1 MSFNI
6 SAWSIKKPVPTIVL
20 FLILTVVGWFS
31 FISLG
36 IDTNP
41 NVDIPAVSVT
51 VTQPGAG
58 PVELESQVTKKIE
71 DAVAGLGNIDN
82 MISKV
87 TDGNSTTT
95 INFLLG
101 TNSDRATNDVR
112 NAIAQ
117 IRQSLPQDINDPIV
131 QRLDFAGG
139 PIITYV
145 VKSDRRSVEEL
156 SNLVDQT
163 ISRALLAVKGVAQIK
178 RVGGVDREIRIN
190 LNPDRLQ
197 SLGITATQVNDQIR
211 AFNINLPGGRAEL
224 GGSEQSIRTLGNA
237 ASVGVLKTYEIVLP
251 GGGSVPLSSLGTVED
266 KFGDVRQTASLNNQ
280 PVVAFQVLRST
291 GSVMVTVESG
301 VKAAVNELE
310 KTLPPDVKLDLI
322 FTRADVV
329 RQSYESTID
338 ELIQASVLAVIVIMI
353 FLRDWR
359 ATLITAVALPLSMIP
374 TFAVQQALG
383 YTLNNMTLLALAL
396 AVGNLVDDAVVEIE
410 NMERHIAMGK
420 SPLQAAYDSSD
431 EVGLAVMASSATII
445 AVFMPVAFMGGI
457 PGQFFQPFGFTVAIS
472 TIFSTL
478 VARMVT
484 PMMGAYLLKDKDHTH
499 HSKGTQEQH
508 QTRVIRFF
516 NFKFTLP
523 TSKQRT
529 KKLRTHN
536 SATPVRSSRE
546 TLSAVA
552 HGGNPQDRA
561 ASPRDWLLSTI
572 KPRGFQPYKLLL
584 QWALRHRLTTIAIA
598 LAFFIASLML
608 VPLIPKGFVDD
619 GDYGLSSIAIEI
631 PPGSTLADMNQVVT
645 QTTNILLKN
654 PVVEQVLATEDL
666 NTANLAVN
674 LKPKE
679 ERKISQ
685 KQFEEQI
692 RPLFQQIPG
701 ARISFQSQVPGDS
714 RKGLSIVL
722 RSENPEALRQ
732 AAEALEKQMR
742 TLSGLVEVSSSAS
755 LVKPEILVIP
765 DPQRAADLGV
775 TVQAIAR
782 TASLATIGD
791 NDANLAKYNLS
802 DRQIP
807 IRVQIDPKARADINN
822 IKNLQVPSQ
831 NGSLVPLLAVA
842 DIRFGSGPATINRYD
857 RARQVAVEANLQG
870 IALGEAVQAVNKL
883 PIMQNLPPGVVQQ
896 PSGGAKI
903 MQDIFRGFGSALGLA
918 ILCIYAILVLLYNNF
933 FHPLSIMA
941 ALPFCLGGA
950 LVALMLVQKP
960 LGLYALIGIVLLL
973 GIVTKNSILLVDYTI
988 INMQEGKSQRQ
999 ALIEAGVSRL
1009 RPIMMTSLATIAGT
1023 LPLAL
1028 GIGAGSEVRQPMGIA
1043 IMGGF
1048 TTSTLLTLVVVPVIF
1063 SYIDNFQRWIINT
1076 LRYGFGKKPPRASSD
1091 EHEVISLPSER
1102 EKSAS

>member
-41 NVDIPAVSVT
+41 NIDVPTVSIK

-58 PVELESQVTKKIE
+58 PAELESQVTKKIE
-71 DAVAGLGNIDN
+71 DAVAGLGNIDF
-82 MISKV
+82 MISTV
-87 TDGNSTTT
+87 SDGNSKTT
-95 INFLLG
+95 INFVLG
-101 TNSDRATNDVR
+101 TDSDRATNDVR

-117 IRQSLPQDINDPIV
+117 IRQDLPQDINDPIV
-131 QRLDFAGG
+131 ERLEFSGG
-139 PIITYV
+139 PVITYA

-163 ISRALLAVKGVAQIK
+163 ISRALLGVRGVAQIQ

-197 SLGITATQVNDQIR
+197 SLAITATQVNDQIR
-211 AFNINLPGGRAEL
+211 ALNINLPGGRAEV
-224 GGSEQSIRTLGNA
+224 GGSEQSIRTLGSA
-237 ASVGVLKTYEIVLP
+237 VSVDILKTYEIVLP
-251 GGGSVPLSSLGTVED
+251 QGGSVPLSSLGTVED
-266 KFGDVRQTASLNNQ
+266 KFGDVRQAARLNNQ

-291 GSVMVTVESG
+291 GSVLVTVEEG
-301 VKAAVNELE
+301 VKAAVKQLE

-322 FTRADVV
+322 FTRADIV
-329 RQSYESTID
+329 RQSYQSTID
-338 ELIQASVLAVIVIMI
+338 ELIQASVLAVIVILV

-359 ATLITAVALPLSMIP
+359 ATLITAVALPLSIIP

-420 SPLQAAYDSSD
+420 SAWEAAFESSD
-431 EVGLAVMASSATII
+431 EVGLAVIASSATII
-445 AVFMPVAFMGGI
+445 AVFLPVAFMGGI
-457 PGQFFQPFGFTVAIS
+457 PGQFFQPFGVTVAVS

-484 PMMGAYLLKDKDHTH
+484 PMMGAYLLKEAEGHT
-499 HSKGTQEQH
+499 SLREAAPTTTLSDRGAALRLRSVTEGQ
-508 QTRVIRFF
+508 RGVIKIF

-523 TSKQRT
+523 G
-529 KKLRTHN
+529 
-536 SATPVRSSRE
+536 
-546 TLSAVA
+546 
-552 HGGNPQDRA
+552 GGNGSRKIGDEERQ
-561 ASPRDWLLSTI
+561 
-572 KPRGFQPYKLLL
+572 GFQPYRLLL
-584 QWALRHRLTTIAIA
+584 QWALRHRLTTMAIA
-598 LAFFIASLML
+598 LAFFIASAML

-619 GDYGLSSIAIEI
+619 GDFGISNVSIEL
-631 PPGSTLADMNQVVT
+631 PPGSTLSDVNKVVT
-645 QTTNILLKN
+645 QATDIIRQN
-654 PVVEQVLATEDL
+654 PVVERVLATEEI
-666 NTANLAVN
+666 NSASLAIN
-674 LKPKE
+674 LKPRE
-679 ERKISQ
+679 ERNISQ
-685 KQFEEQI
+685 KQFEEQV
-692 RPLFQQIPG
+692 RPNFEQIPG
-701 ARISFQSQVPGDS
+701 ARISFQSQSPGDS

-722 RSENPEALRQ
+722 RSENPEALNQ
-732 AAEALEKQMR
+732 AADALEKQMR
-742 TLSGLVEVSSSAS
+742 SLAGLVEVASTAS

-765 DPQRAADLGV
+765 NPQRAADLGV

-791 NDANLAKYNLS
+791 NEANLAKFNLS

-807 IRVQIDPKARADINN
+807 IRVQIDPQARADINT
-822 IKNLQVPSQ
+822 ITNLQVPNQ
-831 NGSLVPLLAVA
+831 NGRLVPLIAVA

-870 IALGEAVQAVNKL
+870 LSLGEAVQTINQL
-883 PIMQNLPPGVVQQ
+883 PAMQNLPPGVIQQ
-896 PSGGAKI
+896 PSGSAKI
-903 MQDIFRGFGSALGLA
+903 MQDIFGRFGGALGLA
-918 ILCIYAILVLLYNNF
+918 LMCIYAILVLLYNNF
-933 FHPLSIMA
+933 LHPLSIMA

-950 LVALMLVQKP
+950 LVALMVAQKP
-960 LGLYALIGIVLLL
+960 LGIYALIGIVLLL

-988 INMQEGKSQRQ
+988 INMQEGKTQRQ
-999 ALIEAGVSRL
+999 ALIESGVSRL
-1009 RPIMMTSLATIAGT
+1009 RPILMTSFATIAGI

-1063 SYIDNFQRWIINT
+1063 SYIDNFQTWIMHT
-1076 LRYGFGKKPPRASSD
+1076 MRYGFGKKPSRP
-1091 EHEVISLPSER
+1091 
-1102 EKSAS
+1102 

>member
-41 NVDIPAVSVT
+41 NIDVPTVSIK

-58 PVELESQVTKKIE
+58 PAELESQVTKKIE
-71 DAVAGLGNIDN
+71 DAVAGLGNIDF
-82 MISKV
+82 MISTV
-87 TDGNSTTT
+87 SDGNSKTT
-95 INFLLG
+95 INFVLG
-101 TNSDRATNDVR
+101 TDSDRATNDVR

-117 IRQSLPQDINDPIV
+117 IRQDLPQDINDPIV
-131 QRLDFAGG
+131 ERLEFSGG
-139 PIITYV
+139 PVITYA

-163 ISRALLAVKGVAQIK
+163 ISRALLGVRGVAQIQ

-197 SLGITATQVNDQIR
+197 SLAITATQVNDQIR
-211 AFNINLPGGRAEL
+211 ALNINLPGGRAEV
-224 GGSEQSIRTLGNA
+224 GGSEQSIRTLGSA
-237 ASVGVLKTYEIVLP
+237 VSVDILKTYEIVLP
-251 GGGSVPLSSLGTVED
+251 QGGSVPLSSLGTVED
-266 KFGDVRQTASLNNQ
+266 KFGDVRQAARLNNQ

-291 GSVMVTVESG
+291 GSVLVTVEEG
-301 VKAAVNELE
+301 VKAAVKELE

-322 FTRADVV
+322 FTRADIV
-329 RQSYESTID
+329 RQSYQSTID
-338 ELIQASVLAVIVIMI
+338 ELIQASVLAVIVILV

-359 ATLITAVALPLSMIP
+359 ATLITAVALPLSIIP

-420 SPLQAAYDSSD
+420 SAWEAAFESSD
-431 EVGLAVMASSATII
+431 EVGLAVIASSATII
-445 AVFMPVAFMGGI
+445 AVFLPVAFMGGI
-457 PGQFFQPFGFTVAIS
+457 PGQFFQPFGVTVAVS

-484 PMMGAYLLKDKDHTH
+484 PMMGAYLLKEAEGHT
-499 HSKGTQEQH
+499 SATLSDRRAGGQ
-508 QTRVIRFF
+508 RGVIKIF

-523 TSKQRT
+523 G
-529 KKLRTHN
+529 
-536 SATPVRSSRE
+536 
-546 TLSAVA
+546 
-552 HGGNPQDRA
+552 GGNGSRKIGDEERQ
-561 ASPRDWLLSTI
+561 
-572 KPRGFQPYKLLL
+572 GFQPYRSLL
-584 QWALRHRLTTIAIA
+584 QWALRHRLTTMAIA
-598 LAFFIASLML
+598 LAFFIASAML

-619 GDYGLSSIAIEI
+619 GDFGISNVSIEL
-631 PPGSTLADMNQVVT
+631 PPGSTLSDVNKVVT
-645 QTTNILLKN
+645 QATDIIRQN
-654 PVVEQVLATEDL
+654 PVVERVLATEEI
-666 NTANLAVN
+666 NSASLAIN
-674 LKPKE
+674 LKPREK
-679 ERKISQ
+679 RNISQ
-685 KQFEEQI
+685 KQFEEQV
-692 RPLFQQIPG
+692 RPNFEQIPG
-701 ARISFQSQVPGDS
+701 ARISFQSQSPGDS

-722 RSENPEALRQ
+722 RSENPEALNQ
-732 AAEALEKQMR
+732 AADALEKQMR
-742 TLSGLVEVSSSAS
+742 SIAGLVEVASTAS

-765 DPQRAADLGV
+765 NPQRAADLGV

-791 NDANLAKYNLS
+791 NEANLAKFNLS

-807 IRVQIDPKARADINN
+807 IRVQIDPQARADINT
-822 IKNLQVPSQ
+822 ITNLQVPSQ
-831 NGSLVPLLAVA
+831 NGRLVPLIAVA

-870 IALGEAVQAVNKL
+870 LSLGEAVQTINQL
-883 PIMQNLPPGVVQQ
+883 PAMQNLPPGVIQQ
-896 PSGGAKI
+896 PSGSAKI
-903 MQDIFRGFGSALGLA
+903 MQDIFGRFGGALGLA
-918 ILCIYAILVLLYNNF
+918 LMCIYAILVLLYNNF
-933 FHPLSIMA
+933 LHPLSIMA

-950 LVALMLVQKP
+950 LVALMVAQKP
-960 LGLYALIGIVLLL
+960 LGIYALIGIVLLL

-988 INMQEGKSQRQ
+988 INMQEGKTQRQ
-999 ALIEAGVSRL
+999 ALIESGVSRL
-1009 RPIMMTSLATIAGT
+1009 RPILMTSFATIAGI

-1063 SYIDNFQRWIINT
+1063 SYIDNFQTWIMDT
-1076 LRYGFGKKPPRASSD
+1076 MRYGFGKKPSR
-1091 EHEVISLPSER
+1091 
-1102 EKSAS
+1102 

>member
-41 NVDIPAVSVT
+41 NIDVPAVSVT

-58 PVELESQVTKKIE
+58 PAELESQVTKKIE

-82 MISKV
+82 MISTV
-87 TDGNSTTT
+87 SDGSSRTT
-95 INFLLG
+95 INFVLG

-117 IRQSLPQDINDPIV
+117 IRQSLPQNINDPIV

-139 PIITYV
+139 PVITYA

-190 LNPDRLQ
+190 LDPNRLQ

-211 AFNINLPGGRAEL
+211 ALNINLPGGRAEV
-224 GGSEQSIRTLGNA
+224 GGSEQTIRTLGSA
-237 ASVGVLKTYEIVLP
+237 ASVNVLQTYEILLP
-251 GGGSVPLSSLGTVED
+251 EGGSVPLSSLGTVED
-266 KFGDVRQTASLNNQ
+266 KFGDVRQSARLNNQ

-291 GSVMVTVESG
+291 GSVMVTVEEG
-301 VKAAVNELE
+301 VKAAVAQLH

-322 FTRADVV
+322 FTRADIV

-338 ELIQASVLAVIVIMI
+338 ELIQASVLSVIVILV

-410 NMERHIAMGK
+410 NMERHMAMGK
-420 SPLQAAYDSSD
+420 SAWQAAFESSD

-445 AVFMPVAFMGGI
+445 AVFLPVAFMGGV
-457 PGQFFQPFGFTVAIS
+457 PGQFFQPFGVTVAVS
-472 TIFSTL
+472 TIFSTM
-478 VARMVT
+478 VARMIT
-484 PMMGAYLLKDKDHTH
+484 PMMGAYLLKEKKQPSASQAKKRLGKLFDVK
-499 HSKGTQEQH
+499 SNVQH
-508 QTRVIRFF
+508 PKF
-516 NFKFTLP
+516 N
-523 TSKQRT
+523 QR
-529 KKLRTHN
+529 R
-536 SATPVRSSRE
+536 
-546 TLSAVA
+546 
-552 HGGNPQDRA
+552 
-561 ASPRDWLLSTI
+561 
-572 KPRGFQPYKLLL
+572 FQPYKLLL
-584 QWALRHRLTTIAIA
+584 QSALRHKLITMAIA
-598 LAFFIASLML
+598 LAFFMASLML

-619 GDYGLSSIAIEI
+619 GDLGLSTISIEL
-631 PPGSTLADMNQVVT
+631 PPGSTLEDVNKVAT
-645 QTTNILLKN
+645 QTTDFILKN
-654 PVVEQVLATEDL
+654 PVVERVLATEEI
-666 NTANLAVN
+666 NSATLAVQ

-685 KQFEEQI
+685 KQFEEQV
-692 RPLFQQIPG
+692 RPLFEQIPG
-701 ARISFQSQVPGDS
+701 ARISFQSQSPGDS

-722 RSENPEALRQ
+722 RSENPQALNQ
-732 AAEALEKQMR
+732 TADALEKQMR
-742 TLSGLVEVSSSAS
+742 GVSGLVEVSSTAS
-755 LVKPEILVIP
+755 LVKPEIVVIP
-765 DPQRAADLGV
+765 NPQRAADLGV

-791 NDANLAKYNLS
+791 NDANLAKFNLS

-807 IRVQIDPKARADINN
+807 IRVQIDPQARVDINN
-822 IKNLQVPSQ
+822 LKNLQVPSQ
-831 NGSLVPLLAVA
+831 NGSLVLLLAVA

-870 IALGEAVQAVNKL
+870 ISLGEAVQAVNQL
-883 PIMQNLPPGVVQQ
+883 PALQDLPPGVAQQ
-896 PSGGAKI
+896 PSGSAKI
-903 MQDIFRGFGSALGLA
+903 MQDIFSRFGGALALA
-918 ILCIYAILVLLYNNF
+918 VMCIYAILVLLYNNF
-933 FHPLSIMA
+933 LHPLSIMA

-950 LVALMLVQKP
+950 LVGLMVAQKP
-960 LGLYALIGIVLLL
+960 LGIYALIGIVLLL

-988 INMQEGKSQRQ
+988 INMQEGKSQRH

-1063 SYIDNFQRWIINT
+1063 SYIDNFQRWILDT
-1076 LRYGFGKKPPRASSD
+1076 LRYGFGKKPPRYSVD
-1091 EHEVISLPSER
+1091 EHEVINLPPTSEQ
-1102 EKSAS
+1102 SAS

>member
-41 NVDIPAVSVT
+41 NIDVPTVLIK

-58 PVELESQVTKKIE
+58 PAELESQVTKKIE
-71 DAVAGLGNIDN
+71 DAVAGLGNIDY
-82 MISKV
+82 MISTV
-87 TDGNSTTT
+87 SDGNSKTT
-95 INFLLG
+95 INFVLG
-101 TNSDRATNDVR
+101 TDSDRATNDVR

-117 IRQSLPQDINDPIV
+117 IRQDLPQDINDPIV
-131 QRLDFAGG
+131 ERLEFSGG
-139 PIITYV
+139 PVITYA

-163 ISRALLAVKGVAQIK
+163 ISRALLGVRGVAQIQ

-197 SLGITATQVNDQIR
+197 SLAITATQVNDQIR
-211 AFNINLPGGRAEL
+211 ALNINLPGGRAEV
-224 GGSEQSIRTLGNA
+224 GGSEQSIRTLGSA
-237 ASVGVLKTYEIVLP
+237 ISVDILKTYEILLP
-251 GGGSVPLSSLGTVED
+251 QGGSVPLSSLGTVED
-266 KFGDVRQTASLNNQ
+266 KFGDVRQAARLNNQ

-291 GSVMVTVESG
+291 GSVLVTVEEG
-301 VKAAVNELE
+301 VKAAVKQLE
-310 KTLPPDVKLDLI
+310 KTLPSDVKLDLI
-322 FTRADVV
+322 FTRADIV
-329 RQSYESTID
+329 RQSYQSTID
-338 ELIQASVLAVIVIMI
+338 ELIQASLLAVIVILV

-359 ATLITAVALPLSMIP
+359 ATLITAVALPLSIIP

-420 SPLQAAYDSSD
+420 SAWEAAFDSSD
-431 EVGLAVMASSATII
+431 EVGLAVIASSATII
-445 AVFMPVAFMGGI
+445 AVFLPVAFMGGI
-457 PGQFFQPFGFTVAIS
+457 PGQFFQPFGVTVAVS

-484 PMMGAYLLKDKDHTH
+484 PMMGAYLLKEAEGH
-499 HSKGTQEQH
+499 GGRGAEGQ
-508 QTRVIRFF
+508 RGRGVIKFF
-516 NFKFTLP
+516 NLKFTLP
-523 TSKQRT
+523 GGNWGN
-529 KKLRTHN
+529 KKLRDEKR
-536 SATPVRSSRE
+536 P
-546 TLSAVA
+546 
-552 HGGNPQDRA
+552 
-561 ASPRDWLLSTI
+561 
-572 KPRGFQPYKLLL
+572 GFQPYRSLL
-584 QWALRHRLTTIAIA
+584 QWALRHRLTTMAIA

-619 GDYGLSSIAIEI
+619 GDFGISNVSIEL
-631 PPGSTLADMNQVVT
+631 PPGSTLSDVNKVVT
-645 QTTNILLKN
+645 QATDIIRQN
-654 PVVEQVLATEDL
+654 PVVERVLATEEI
-666 NTANLAVN
+666 NSATLAIN
-674 LKPKE
+674 LKPRE
-679 ERKISQ
+679 ERNISQ
-685 KQFEEQI
+685 KQFEEQV
-692 RPLFQQIPG
+692 RPDFEQIPG
-701 ARISFQSQVPGDS
+701 ARISFQSQSPGDS

-722 RSENPEALRQ
+722 RSENPEALNQ
-732 AAEALEKQMR
+732 AADALEKQMR
-742 TLSGLVEVSSSAS
+742 SLAGLVEVASTAS

-765 DPQRAADLGV
+765 NPQRAADLGV

-791 NDANLAKYNLS
+791 NEANLAKFNLS

-807 IRVQIDPKARADINN
+807 IRVQIEPEARADINT
-822 IKNLQVPSQ
+822 ITNLQVPSQ
-831 NGSLVPLLAVA
+831 NGRLVPLVAVA

-870 IALGEAVQAVNKL
+870 ISLGEAVETINKL
-883 PIMQNLPPGVVQQ
+883 PVMQNLPPGVVQQ
-896 PSGGAKI
+896 PSGSAKI
-903 MQDIFRGFGSALGLA
+903 MQDIFGRFGGALGLA
-918 ILCIYAILVLLYNNF
+918 LMCIYAILVLLYNNF
-933 FHPLSIMA
+933 LHPLSIMA

-950 LVALMLVQKP
+950 LVALMVAQKP
-960 LGLYALIGIVLLL
+960 LGIYALIGIVLLL

-988 INMQEGKSQRQ
+988 INMQEGKTQRQ
-999 ALIEAGVSRL
+999 ALIESGVSRL
-1009 RPIMMTSLATIAGT
+1009 RPILMTSLATIAGI

-1028 GIGAGSEVRQPMGIA
+1028 GIGAGSEIRQPMGIA

-1063 SYIDNFQRWIINT
+1063 SYIDNFQSWIMDT
-1076 LRYGFGKKPPRASSD
+1076 LRYGFGKKPSRQ
-1091 EHEVISLPSER
+1091 
-1102 EKSAS
+1102 